1 MSRIFVHGHGAVSP
15 AGWGVGPLRDAIAKG
30 TPLPGKP
37 LARPGWDKPVTIR
50 QVPLPEP
57 RPAFLAQPRL
67 RRTSPISHYVVAAA
81 IEAIGGDA
89 PLIAAGN
96 FRLGI
101 VLCAMSGCVNYSRRF
116 YDETLRD
123 PATASPLVFP
133 ETVFNA
139 PASHLAAVLCAPT
152 INYTLVGDP
161 GTYLQGL
168 ALAAHWLLEDR
179 VDACVVVGGE
189 ESDWLVVDALQ
200 LFSRQTVHGDGAGAL
215 YLKKSD
221 GNRALAELKC
231 VTDSNLFTRSQS
243 RAQAARQLRGALP
256 ACSADQLLVD
266 GLQNI
271 PRLDAAETG
280 VWREWSGARISP
292 KAILGEGLM
301 AASAWQC
308 VVAIDALR
316 EKRYPAASVSVV
328 GCNQQA
334 IGAHFVAAKT
344 GI

>member
-1 MSRIFVHGHGAVSP
+1 VNRIFVHGHGAVSP
-15 AGWGVGPLRDAIAKG
+15 AGWGIGPLRDALAKG
-30 TPLPGKP
+30 TPLPGK
-37 LARPGWDKPVTIR
+37 LLSRPGWEKPVTIR
-50 QVPLPEP
+50 QVPPPES
-57 RPAFLAQPRL
+57 RPGFLAHPRL

-81 IEAIGGDA
+81 LEAIGADA
-89 PLIAAGN
+89 PLMGGGN
-96 FRLGI
+96 LRLGI

-168 ALAAHWLLEDR
+168 ALAGHWLLEDR

-189 ESDWLVVDALQ
+189 ESDWLVADALQ
-200 LFSRQTVHGDGAGAL
+200 LFSRRTVHGDGAGAL
-215 YLKKSD
+215 YLKRSD
-221 GNRALAELKC
+221 GNGALGELES
-231 VTDSNLFTRSQS
+231 VTDSNLFTRSRG
-243 RAQAARQLRGALP
+243 RAQAARNVRAELP
-256 ACSADQLLVD
+256 PSSAGQLLVD

-271 PRLDAAETG
+271 PRLDAAESG
-280 VWREWSGARISP
+280 VWRDWSGARISP
-292 KAILGEGLM
+292 KTILGEGLM

-308 VVAIDALR
+308 VVAIDAL
-316 EKRYPAASVSVV
+316 KQNRYPAASVNVV

-334 IGAHFVAAKT
+334 IGAHFVATKT
-344 GI
+344 

>member
-1 MSRIFVHGHGAVSP
+1 VNRVFVHGHGAVSP
-15 AGWGVGPLRDAIAKG
+15 AGWGIGPLRDALAKG

-37 LARPGWDKPVTIR
+37 LSRPGWEKSVAVR
-50 QVPLPEP
+50 QVPPPEP
-57 RPAFLAQPRL
+57 RPQFLAHPRL

-89 PLIAAGN
+89 PLMAGGN
-96 FRLGI
+96 LRLGV

-161 GTYLQGL
+161 GTFLQGL
-168 ALAAHWLLEDR
+168 ALAGHWLLEDR

-189 ESDWLVVDALQ
+189 ESDWLVADALQ

-215 YLKKSD
+215 YLKKSA
-221 GNRALAELKC
+221 GNGALCELKC
-231 VTDSNLFTRSQS
+231 VTDSNLFTRNQG
-243 RAQAARQLRGALP
+243 RALAARQVRNALP
-256 ACSADQLLVD
+256 PCSAGQLLVD
-266 GLQNI
+266 SRQNI
-271 PRLDAAETG
+271 PRLDAAEAG
-280 VWREWSGARISP
+280 AWRDWSGARVSP
-292 KAILGEGLM
+292 KTILGEALM

-308 VVAIDALR
+308 VVAIDAL
-316 EKRYPAASVSVV
+316 KDNRYHAASVSVV

-344 GI
+344 

>member
-1 MSRIFVHGHGAVSP
+1 MSGIFVHGHGAVSP
-15 AGWGVGPLRDAIAKG
+15 AGWGIDPLRDALAKG
-30 TPLPGKP
+30 TTLPVTP
-37 LARPGWDKPVTIR
+37 LARPGWEKAVTIR
-50 QVPLPEP
+50 QVPPPEP
-57 RPAFLAQPRL
+57 RPAFLSHPRL

-89 PLIAAGN
+89 PLMARGDL
-96 FRLGI
+96 RLGI

-161 GTYLQGL
+161 GTFLQGL
-168 ALAAHWLLEDR
+168 ALAGQWLVEDR

-200 LFSRQTVHGDGAGAL
+200 LFSRQTIHGDGAGAL

-221 GNRALAELKC
+221 GNGALAELKC
-231 VTDSNLFTRSQS
+231 VTDSNLFTRSQN
-243 RAQAARQLRGALP
+243 RAMAASHVRNALP
-256 ACSADQLLVD
+256 PSSSSQLLVD

-271 PRLDAAETG
+271 PRLDAAEAG
-280 VWREWSGARISP
+280 VWRDWTGARVSP

-308 VVAIDALR
+308 VVAIDAL
-316 EKRYPAASVSVV
+316 KQNRYAAATHSVV

-334 IGAHFVAAKT
+334 IGAHIRAAKT
-344 GI
+344 